1 MARKAR
7 PWYFRHTGWWMVYL
21 AGRKLKLVKG
31 PKNSQF
37 RDEAEKVLR
46 EILHLQDKNPAPES
60 PRHTVASII
69 DLYLTHA
76 KNKQAAESMVIR
88 MHYLHLVVHI
98 GLSC

>member
-60 PRHTVASII
+60 RGT
-69 DLYLTHA
+69 
-76 KNKQAAESMVIR
+76 
-88 MHYLHLVVHI
+88 
-98 GLSC
+98 LSPQSSTCT